1 MTTFVELSDLN
12 PELYMNTLI
21 HFVSP
26 FFQVNYSK
34 ELDGSISS
42 YGRLAQG
49 SFEVQ
54 KNFPGRVHDV
64 ASIDVMM
71 ETRKTL
77 VKICDFLG
85 ITCTEKYLR
94 HCASI
99 VDPRPSQTR
108 HNIEWTGKQIKRVQ
122 SLIAK
127 YPFLQRY
134 SFED

>member
-1 MTTFVELSDLN
+1 
-12 PELYMNTLI
+12 MNTPI
-21 HFVSP
+21 HFVTL
-26 FFQVNYSK
+26 FQVNYSK

-77 VKICDFLG
+77 VKMEHGHCSCSSQCSRKKTRGLTVLLG
-85 ITCTEKYLR
+85 VSGE
-94 HCASI
+94 
-99 VDPRPSQTR
+99 PRPR
-108 HNIEWTGKQIKRVQ
+108 PNCG
-122 SLIAK
+122 
-127 YPFLQRY
+127 
-134 SFED
+134 

>member
-21 HFVSP
+21 HFVSL

-108 HNIEWTGKQIKRVQ
+108 HNIEWTGKQIQRVQ
-122 SLIAK
+122 SLIAQ

>member
-1 MTTFVELSDLN
+1 MGTPIDFVI
-12 PELYMNTLI
+12 LI
-21 HFVSP
+21 
-26 FFQVNYSK
+26 QVNYSK
-34 ELDGSISS
+34 VLDGSISS

-54 KNFPGRVHDV
+54 KKFPGRVHDV

-77 VKICDFLG
+77 LKICDFLE

-94 HCASI
+94 DCASI

-108 HNIEWTGKQIKRVQ
+108 HNVEWTGKQIKRVQ
-122 SLIAK
+122 SLIAQ